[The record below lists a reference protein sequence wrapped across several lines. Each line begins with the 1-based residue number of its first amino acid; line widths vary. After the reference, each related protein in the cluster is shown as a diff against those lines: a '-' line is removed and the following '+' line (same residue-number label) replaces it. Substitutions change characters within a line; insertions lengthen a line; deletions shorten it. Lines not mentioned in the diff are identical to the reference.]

1 MSTLTDLLREYYHLL
16 ADLQDEVKKSRS
28 LISDAQEQG
37 NQKKSRI
44 LMKEE
49 VKQVEQEQQ
58 HLVQV
63 RQRTEKLLATY
74 RNNNADFTATSNE
87 LVAPSD
93 NGDVGELSAS
103 IETAI
108 QELRKLKVEIDD
120 EEQIRRALLR
130 RIRKLVL
137 SAVVVIAAF
146 GGTGFLV
153 VNNSGDSADEVEVSA
168 DFGDVNEDSIA
179 TSEAVAPDL
188 AIADLL
194 SQDARRIAQAL
205 NCTGIDA
212 FPVGAPATSGFTCN
226 SDGRSAFPLSVFL
239 YAPGQEV
246 PAGRQTRACEK
257 ALEVGRPTV
266 YVIQEEGIFVFTT
279 VIQAVEASAAAP
291 FFRALESRTCKEI
304 P

>member
-1 MSTLTDLLREYYHLL
+1 MSTLTDLLHEYYQLL
-16 ADLQDEVKKSRS
+16 ANLQDELKNSEG
-28 LISDAQEQG
+28 LISDAKKQG

-44 LMKEE
+44 LMKEQ
-49 VKQVEQEQQ
+49 VKQVEQAQQ

-74 RNNNADFTATSNE
+74 RNANTDFTTTSKE
-87 LVAPSD
+87 PVAPSD
-93 NGDVGELSAS
+93 SGDVGELSAS

-137 SAVVVIAAF
+137 SAVVVITAF
-146 GGTGFLV
+146 GGAGFLV

-168 DFGDVNEDSIA
+168 DFGNVNEDSIA
-179 TSEAVAPDL
+179 TSGAVASDL

-194 SQDARRIAQAL
+194 SRDAGRIAQAL
-205 NCTGIDA
+205 NCRGIDPFA
-212 FPVGAPATSGFTCN
+212 VKAPATSGFTCN
-226 SDGRSAFPLSVFL
+226 SDGRSVFPLSIFV
-239 YAPGQEV
+239 YAPDQEV
-246 PAGRQTRACEK
+246 PAERQTRACEK
-257 ALEVGRPTV
+257 ALELGQPTV
-266 YVIQEEGIFVFTT
+266 YVIQKEGIFVYTT
-279 VIQAVEASAAAP
+279 SIQAVEASAAAP
-291 FFRALESRTCKEI
+291 FFRALESQTCNEI

>member
-1 MSTLTDLLREYYHLL
+1 MSTLTELLHEYYHLL
-16 ADLQDEVKKSRS
+16 ANLQDEKKKSEG
-28 LISDAQEQG
+28 LISDAKEQG

-49 VKQVEQEQQ
+49 VKQVEQAQQ

-74 RNNNADFTATSNE
+74 RNANTDFTTTNKE
-87 LVAPSD
+87 RVAPSD
-93 NGDVGELSAS
+93 SGDVTELSAS

-137 SAVVVIAAF
+137 SAVVVITAF
-146 GGTGFLV
+146 GGAGFLV
-153 VNNSGDSADEVEVSA
+153 VNNSA
-168 DFGDVNEDSIA
+168 DFGNVNKDSIA
-179 TSEAVAPDL
+179 TSGAVASDL

-194 SQDARRIAQAL
+194 SQDAGRIAQAL
-205 NCTGIDA
+205 NCPSIDPFA
-212 FPVGAPATSGFTCN
+212 VGAPATSGFTCN
-226 SDGRSAFPLSVFL
+226 SDGRSVFPLSVFV
-239 YAPGQEV
+239 YAPSQEV
-246 PAGRQTRACEK
+246 PAERQTRACEK
-257 ALEVGRPTV
+257 ALEIGQPTV
-266 YVIQEEGIFVFTT
+266 YVIQKEGIFVYTT
-279 VIQAVEASAAAP
+279 AIQAVEASAAAP
-291 FFRALESRTCKEI
+291 FFRALESQTCNEI